1 SQLDTIEEP
10 LVRDMLEQRLRI
22 IAADIATLDTA
33 MRDLLKA
40 TPSLRKRHDRMCKV
54 TGVGPVLATALL
66 ADLPELGSVSS
77 KAIAALLGVAP
88 HARQSGSSNCR
99 GKCSGGRKHLRDIA
113 YMAALS
119 AIKIKDPILGTFYQR
134 LRSNGKTFKIAIVAT
149 IRKLITI
156 LNAIAKTDPAFT

>member
-1 SQLDTIEEP
+1 HCS
-10 LVRDMLEQRLRI
+10 
-22 IAADIATLDTA
+22 
-33 MRDLLKA
+33 
-40 TPSLRKRHDRMCKV
+40 PSGRCS
-54 TGVGPVLATALL
+54 PC
-66 ADLPELGSVSS
+66 
-77 KAIAALLGVAP
+77 AIAALLGVAP
-88 HARQSGSSNCR
+88 HARQSGSSNRR